1 MSSTAAADATQASNS
16 ASKKRNNKKKKG
28 ANKNKDLTG
37 NDDASKEV
45 EDGDDEPETPTQD
58 TSQEGQADAD
68 NASPSNGHVV
78 PPSTT
83 TDGDGGSSDT
93 TAKLDVMSKER
104 EALRAEVEQ
113 LRKQLER
120 IQEHHATEISELRTE
135 VEESNAAK
143 ETAEEQYQNLLGR
156 VGQIKETLSGRLK
169 RDREELEEAKE
180 RIEEL
185 EAQNEELRGSA
196 ESTDGNVAKLK
207 EELAD
212 ATRELTTLR
221 SRNNLS
227 SQNWQKERDEMAK
240 TVQSLKLELE
250 NTSNAMGEWEVL
262 AMEERTI
269 KEDLQEKMADL
280 EEQVVVLRTN
290 YESTVEERESQSTLV
305 TNLQNALREI
315 QDARKAELR
324 DVVESTDQQ
333 LGAQKKLLQEAETR
347 AAEAVQAKEKLAA
360 ELERTAPYEKEVKEK
375 NLLIGKLRHEA
386 IVLNDHLTKAL
397 RYLKKTK
404 PEENVDRQI
413 VTNHLLHFLTLD
425 RGDPK
430 RFQVLQVMAGYLNW
444 TDEQREQAG
453 LARPGASSGSLRLP
467 MSPFHRT
474 PSSPSLSAEVFS
486 EPSGSKDKET
496 LAELWASFL
505 ERSALEGRDA
515 MSSPAIGSLSSPH
528 IGNIA
533 SPKMGSI
540 ASPNIGSIA
549 SPNIGSIS
557 SPSMG
562 IGHFGF
568 SRPDSRAGKK

>member
-16 ASKKRNNKKKKG
+16 ASKKKNNKKKKG

-37 NDDASKEV
+37 TDDARKEV

-58 TSQEGQADAD
+58 TSQEGQADSQD

-83 TDGDGGSSDT
+83 TDGDRVGSDT
-93 TAKLDVMSKER
+93 TAKLEVMGKER

-120 IQEHHATEISELRTE
+120 IQEHHATETSELRTE

-143 ETAEEQYQNLLGR
+143 EAAEEQYQNLLGR

-196 ESTDGNVAKLK
+196 ESTGTDVAKLK

-227 SQNWQKERDEMAK
+227 AQNWQKERDEMAK
-240 TVQSLKLELE
+240 TVQTLKQELDT
-250 NTSNAMGEWEVL
+250 TSNAMGEWEVI
-262 AMEERTI
+262 AMEERSV
-269 KEDLQEKMADL
+269 KESLQDKMADL

-290 YESTVEERESQSTLV
+290 YESTAEERESQSTLV
-305 TNLQNALREI
+305 NNLQNALREI

-324 DVVESTDQQ
+324 DVIESTDQQ
-333 LGAQKKLLQEAETR
+333 LGAQKKLLQEAEAR
-347 AAEAVQAKEKLAA
+347 AAEAVQAKEKLTA

-404 PEENVDRQI
+404 PEDNVDRQI

-486 EPSGSKDKET
+486 EPSGSRDKET

-505 ERSALEGRDA
+505 ERSALEGREA
-515 MSSPAIGSLSSPH
+515 MSPAIGSLSSPH

-549 SPNIGSIS
+549 SPNMGSIS
-557 SPSMG
+557 Q
-562 IGHFGF
+562 FGF
-568 SRPDSRAGKK
+568 TRPDSRAGKK